1 MLWIKL
7 VDSELLPFLC
17 RYSKI
22 NKYNKWIGFWRWK
35 LSKSGAV
42 VRTLASLPP
51 GRGVTV
57 LPIMAFMGRLRLKGV
72 LFSCFR
78 YMKWYEFV
86 VGSLPLRE
94 VFLWVLR
101 SIFPSLQKPTFPNSN
116 SIQNTRTLISFQQL
130 LSAPWEN
137 TKYKITNYQ
146 FTCLF
151 FLDWYLGYARI
162 NVAVWR
168 ENVILNLFDIG
179 NADFFVKEKINN

>member
-94 VFLWVLR
+94 VFLWILR
-101 SIFPSLQKPTFPNSN
+101 FPPLSKNQPFQIP
-116 SIQNTRTLISFQQL
+116 IRPRTHGHVFKFLATSKCSVGKQ
-130 LSAPWEN
+130 
-137 TKYKITNYQ
+137 ITNYQ
-146 FTCLF
+146 YICLF
-151 FLDWYLGYARI
+151 F
-162 NVAVWR
+162 
-168 ENVILNLFDIG
+168 
-179 NADFFVKEKINN
+179 